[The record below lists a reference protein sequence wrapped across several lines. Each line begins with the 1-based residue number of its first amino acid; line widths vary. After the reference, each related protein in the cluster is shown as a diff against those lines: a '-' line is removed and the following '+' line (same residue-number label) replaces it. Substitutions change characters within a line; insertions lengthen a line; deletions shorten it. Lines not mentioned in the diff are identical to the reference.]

1 MLKVANLSLGRG
13 GRLIQQ
19 ELSFSLNAGEVLQ
32 LLGPNGVGKSTVLH
46 AVAGLLEPEQGQV
59 LYGPDDISAQRD
71 TWHQS
76 LFFLPHRLPAH
87 PVLTPVEVLQD
98 SMALKGLTPSVT
110 QIDEALLK
118 VDLLDQADQAAG
130 SLSAGQQRRIWLARL
145 VLSLALL
152 ESETFWLLDEP
163 LTSLDKDAQSLV
175 CDLLKQQ
182 LARGG
187 MALVTSHQALALP
200 NLQTLTLEVCGQ

>member
-1 MLKVANLSLGRG
+1 M
-13 GRLIQQ
+13 
-19 ELSFSLNAGEVLQ
+19 LQ

-59 LYGPDDISAQRD
+59 LCGSGDISAQRD

-98 SMALKGLTPSVT
+98 SMALKGLTPSAT

-163 LTSLDKDAQSLV
+163 TVGVEEQSKNVINELWQELNKQGTSIIYTTQHLNEAEWFCTKVAIIEHGKLITKGKPSDRINRHEGAHNLEGV
-175 CDLLKQQ
+175 C
-182 LARGG
+182 
-187 MALVTSHQALALP
+187 
-200 NLQTLTLEVCGQ
+200 